1 MVTESGNLHLD
12 SRLPPDRDIIHGKGE
27 DDLIQEHEEI
37 SAKLHQDSLVMENRP
52 AMAPVKF
59 DMYIKMSWRMTE
71 FDMTSGMMENSIEI
85 TML

>member
-1 MVTESGNLHLD
+1 LTLLGE
-12 SRLPPDRDIIHGKGE
+12 SRLPPDQGIIHGQGE

-37 SAKLHQDSLVMENRP
+37 RARMHQDSLVMENRP

-59 DMYIKMSWRMTE
+59 DMYNKMSWRMTG